1 MNDLAAL
8 LPLVAILALFWF
20 MVVRPQQRR
29 QREVTAL
36 QSSIEV
42 GQRVMMSSGIYGTI
56 RAITDDTARLEIAP
70 GTEIEIARAAI
81 AKVDAPRRQAG
92 QRSGRRSD
100 RRCLIGVR
108 PRRRSPV
115 SPSTCPTGRRRA

>member
-29 QREVTAL
+29 QKEVVAL
-36 QSSIEV
+36 QQSIEV
-42 GQRVMMSSGIYGTI
+42 GQRVMMSSGIYGTVLS
-56 RAITDDTARLEIAP
+56 ITDERARLEIAP

-81 AKVDAPRRQAG
+81 AKVDAPVGGHVDGPIDGPAA
-92 QRSGRRSD
+92 D
-100 RRCLIGVR
+100 
-108 PRRRSPV
+108 
-115 SPSTCPTGRRRA
+115 A

>member
-42 GQRVMMSSGIYGTI
+42 GQRVMMSSGIYGTVRSI
-56 RAITDDTARLEIAP
+56 DDERARLEVAP
-70 GTEIEIARAAI
+70 GTEVEIARAAI
-81 AKVDAPRRQAG
+81 AKVDAPVTG
-92 QRSGRRSD
+92 QVDGQVE
-100 RRCLIGVR
+100 G
-108 PRRRSPV
+108 PV
-115 SPSTCPTGRRRA
+115 DGA

>member
-81 AKVDAPRRQAG
+81 AKVDAPVGRQVDG
-92 QRSGRRSD
+92 
-100 RRCLIGVR
+100 
-108 PRRRSPV
+108 PV
-115 SPSTCPTGRRRA
+115 DGPVDDA

>member
-36 QSSIEV
+36 QNSIEV
-42 GQRVMMSSGIYGTI
+42 GQRVMMSSGIYGTV

-81 AKVDAPRRQAG
+81 AKVDSPLG
-92 QRSGRRSD
+92 GR
-100 RRCLIGVR
+100 
-108 PRRRSPV
+108 
-115 SPSTCPTGRRRA
+115 TGTATEGPADGA

>member
-36 QSSIEV
+36 QNSIEV
-42 GQRVMMSSGIYGTI
+42 GQRVMMSSGIYGTV
-56 RAITDDTARLEIAP
+56 RGMTDDTARLEIAP

-81 AKVDAPRRQAG
+81 ARVD
-92 QRSGRRSD
+92 
-100 RRCLIGVR
+100 
-108 PRRRSPV
+108 SPTT
-115 SPSTCPTGRRRA
+115 STDGATEGPAADA

>member
-20 MVVRPQQRR
+20 MVIRPQQRR
-29 QREVTAL
+29 AREVSAL

-42 GQRVMMSSGIYGTI
+42 GQRVMMSSGIFGTI
-56 RAITDDTARLEIAP
+56 TSVADDKARLQIAP

-81 AKVDAPRRQAG
+81 AKVESPIAGPGGQPGVEPGDA
-92 QRSGRRSD
+92 
-100 RRCLIGVR
+100 
-108 PRRRSPV
+108 
-115 SPSTCPTGRRRA
+115 

>member
-20 MVVRPQQRR
+20 MVIRPQQRR
-29 QREVTAL
+29 QREVSAL

-56 RAITDDTARLEIAP
+56 RSVTDDTARLEIAP

-81 AKVDAPRRQAG
+81 AKVDDPHGPGTSTGTDGPVAG
-92 QRSGRRSD
+92 
-100 RRCLIGVR
+100 
-108 PRRRSPV
+108 
-115 SPSTCPTGRRRA
+115 A